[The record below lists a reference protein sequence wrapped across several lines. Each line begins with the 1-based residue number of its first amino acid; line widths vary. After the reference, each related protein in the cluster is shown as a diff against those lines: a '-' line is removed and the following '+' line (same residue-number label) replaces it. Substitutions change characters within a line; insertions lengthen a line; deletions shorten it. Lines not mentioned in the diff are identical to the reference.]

1 MKKFKQNP
9 SKVLKFSVGTAVVLK
24 APDASTTHET
34 PSAAGSSSNTP
45 LADAP
50 RPKVSF
56 GLASASSALVA
67 PRLKPNSLKP
77 GKPTLFDDTETV
89 VSTERANPDVTFLTG
104 VDERGQLELRDE
116 PPEVAPLVIP
126 LPKVQRIGP
135 GMGRRRAAN
144 DMVDQI
150 SVDSAEVQTETTRE
164 SPAEEATLDDYSVL
178 SKDDF
183 ADGLLRGMSWQ
194 DGESIGRLRKS

>member
-9 SKVLKFSVGTAVVLK
+9 SKVLKFSVGTAVVPK
-24 APDASTTHET
+24 APDAAASHET
-34 PSAAGSSSNTP
+34 PSAAGSSPDAP

-50 RPKVSF
+50 RPKISF
-56 GLASASSALVA
+56 GLASASNALVA
-67 PRLKPNSLKP
+67 PRLKLNSLKP
-77 GKPTLFDDTETV
+77 GKPALFDDIEMV
-89 VSTERANPDVTFLTG
+89 VSTEQANPDVTFLTG
-104 VDERGQLELRDE
+104 VDERGRLELRDE

-150 SVDSAEVQTETTRE
+150 SVDSAEVQTKTTRE
-164 SPAEEATLDDYSVL
+164 SPVEEATLDDYSVL